1 MPPSGLHGG
10 NASPS
15 SAYRRSSASPAR
27 TAGEYRFCTDTSRSP
42 RIRRAARIRS
52 ASGWEKPAGR
62 ILPALGAGPHGH
74 VDRAVLAPAGKA
86 APAEVALT
94 SASRITFVRMRIG
107 ELAARAGTTTRTL
120 RYYESRGLLP
130 ARRGGNGYRTY
141 DEADLKLLRQIR
153 TLQDFGFDLEETRPF
168 VECLRAGH
176 PEGDSCPASLE
187 VYRRKLDE
195 LDELIGELQ
204 AVRAKI
210 GVRLVTAEA
219 TEADVEPPLCELGGH
234 EL

>member
-1 MPPSGLHGG
+1 
-10 NASPS
+10 
-15 SAYRRSSASPAR
+15 
-27 TAGEYRFCTDTSRSP
+27 
-42 RIRRAARIRS
+42 
-52 ASGWEKPAGR
+52 
-62 ILPALGAGPHGH
+62 
-74 VDRAVLAPAGKA
+74 
-86 APAEVALT
+86 
-94 SASRITFVRMRIG
+94 MRIG

-130 ARRGGNGYRTY
+130 ARRNDNGYRTY
-141 DEADLKLLRQIR
+141 DENDLKLLRQIR

-176 PEGDSCPASLE
+176 PEGDSCPASLA

-195 LDELIGELQ
+195 LDALIGELQ

-210 GVRLVTAEA
+210 GLRLAMAEG
-219 TEADVEPPLCELGGH
+219 EPPLCELGGQ